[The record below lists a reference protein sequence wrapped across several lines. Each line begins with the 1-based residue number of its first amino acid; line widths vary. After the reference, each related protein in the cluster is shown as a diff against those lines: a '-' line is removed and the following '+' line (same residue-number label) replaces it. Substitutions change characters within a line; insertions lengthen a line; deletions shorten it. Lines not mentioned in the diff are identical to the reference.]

1 MALPNLV
8 VSAVAEWNGK
18 ALSKASG
25 QIGKFDRTVKN
36 LGRTLGVTFSA
47 AAILGYSKKAV
58 AAYGEQIAEA
68 KRLDTALRN
77 LGFSFATAEAEG
89 YIDTVE
95 RVTGINRDQLQ
106 PAFIQL
112 AQVTRST
119 TFAQSMLNT
128 ALDISAGT
136 GMDLTSATKILSQ
149 AYVGNYKGL
158 SQLNLGY
165 TKAQLSSKSYLEIEK
180 LIATQYAGQSK
191 NAADSYE
198 GSLAKLKIA
207 AEQASEQIGQ
217 GLVSAL
223 SVSSGGFDKLIDKVD
238 NFGDSINGL
247 ITNIAYLSKDL
258 KDLFAGIP
266 GAGVLDNAAQGLKNY
281 LGTFSIGNIRKLV
294 DQLKGRQGGFPQ
306 GLPSD
311 LVNFRANIEK
321 AKMDKE
327 ALKVQK
333 QIAALQKKA
342 ALTEKNKLSLS
353 QAAAYF
359 DLQRISIY
367 AALKAT
373 YDKETILRLEA
384 MKAIEEDNGAL
395 ALAKIEELAKLQ
407 NSKDMD
413 RLKGITIIKDAVLG
427 ALNDQ
432 LLAELSNINA
442 SEEAE
447 AEKNRLRDIAFGKYN
462 AAITAAGDVAEKSY
476 YSERVQIQ
484 LTEIARLASLYNTNN
499 AVITLEKLRM
509 EVSLNVI
516 ASIREAQA
524 EADAERYRA
533 LEAYIRLLQTL
544 GPDAVGLRGAS
555 ADSIN
560 ALIEGSQAEL
570 DALAMEAAAIAAMN
584 RASDL
589 VNNLYNNFGGVR
601 SSASLGRNT
610 NTTDYFNSLSNFAQS
625 SFGGYS
631 PSMNSGAAGTGAGGN
646 YNYVINVNAGV
657 IGSEQLINQSV
668 QEALLAINRAG
679 DSTTVAGNL

>member
-165 TKAQLSSKSYLEIEK
+165 TKAQLSSQSYLEIEK

-333 QIAALQKKA
+333 QIADLQKKA

-395 ALAKIEELAKLQ
+395 AIAKIEELAKLQ

-462 AAITAAGDVAEKSY
+462 AAITAAGDVAGKSY